1 MTFIKSYVFTAFLS
15 GLMLLCSCK
24 KEQQAAD
31 ALAGNTYLI
40 TQAILTDTTEVNI
53 PESGYALYFAP
64 CENAYSATCRAYL
77 NYSVLLADST
87 VQNKTDSL
95 KYDLRTDELTFTYT
109 QNQALFKFLLNRF
122 TYTNLNENNIT
133 LTQTGITDEKTPI
146 QINLT
151 KK

>member
-1 MTFIKSYVFTAFLS
+1 MSLLKSLVLIIVFFGLVGLS
-15 GLMLLCSCK
+15 SCK

-31 ALAGNTYLI
+31 ALAGNTYSI
-40 TQAILTDTTEVNI
+40 TQAILTDSTEVNI
-53 PESGYALYFAP
+53 PESGYTLYFAP

-87 VQNKTDSL
+87 AQNKTDSL
-95 KYDLRTDELTFTYT
+95 KYDLRADELTFTYT

-122 TYTNLNENNIT
+122 TYTDLNENNIT
-133 LTQTGITDEKTPI
+133 LTQTGITDNRTPI